1 MDSNRKLWNKGQSE
15 FRKVLL
21 GYDQLHEAIQLF
33 MNQHAM
39 LHSAKMVQTEAGHT
53 LAWSYEDET
62 LNDMNDEQ
70 VRRIPHN
77 CEHSVVWSIWHIARI
92 EDVTM
97 NMLVAGDPQILHRDN
112 WLEQMKI
119 AARDTGNEMDGEGV
133 AKLSATIEIEALRV
147 YRLAVGR
154 RTREIAAQLQLEQL
168 KQKVEP
174 SRLQQVR
181 EEGAVVEAADYIVKY
196 WGRRDIAGLL
206 LMPPTRHSFLHLNE
220 AMRIKHRRQ

>member
-1 MDSNRKLWNKGQSE
+1 
-15 FRKVLL
+15 
-21 GYDQLHEAIQLF
+21 
-33 MNQHAM
+33 
-39 LHSAKMVQTEAGHT
+39 
-53 LAWSYEDET
+53 
-62 LNDMNDEQ
+62 
-70 VRRIPHN
+70 
-77 CEHSVVWSIWHIARI
+77 
-92 EDVTM
+92 M
-97 NMLVAGDPQILHRDN
+97 NMLVAGDPQILHQDK

-119 AARDTGNEMDGEGV
+119 TVRDTGNEMDGEGV
-133 AKLSATIEIEALRV
+133 VKLSAVIEIDALRA

-154 RTREIAAQLQLEQL
+154 RTRAIAAQLQLEQL

-220 AMRIKHRRQ
+220 ALLIKHRRN

>member
-1 MDSNRKLWNKGQSE
+1 MDSNRKLWNKRQSE

-21 GYDQLHEAIQLF
+21 GFDQLHEAIQLF

-39 LHSAKMVQTEAGHT
+39 LHSAKMVQSDARHPQ
-53 LAWSYEDET
+53 AWSYEDEI

-70 VRRIPHN
+70 IRRIPRN
-77 CEHSVVWSIWHIARI
+77 CEHSVAWSIWHIARI

-97 NMLVAGDPQILHRDN
+97 NMLVAGDPQILHQDK

-119 AARDTGNEMDGEGV
+119 TVRDTGNEMDGEGV
-133 AKLSATIEIEALRV
+133 VKLSAVIEIDALRA

-154 RTREIAAQLQLEQL
+154 RTRAIAAQLQLEQL
-168 KQKVEP
+168 KQKVDP

-181 EEGAVVEAADYIVKY
+181 EEGAVVEAADTIVKY

-220 AMRIKHRRQ
+220 ALLIKHRRN